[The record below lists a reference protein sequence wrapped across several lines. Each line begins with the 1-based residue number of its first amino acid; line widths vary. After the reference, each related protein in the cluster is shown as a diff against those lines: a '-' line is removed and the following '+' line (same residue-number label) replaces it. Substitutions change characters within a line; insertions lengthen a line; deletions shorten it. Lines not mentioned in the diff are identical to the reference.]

1 MNRRPLRAIAFIVLL
16 TAVLLALGA
25 CAGARPRL
33 EGAWECV
40 QPPPRPGHEPAVK
53 VLADGRF
60 AFGTAAGEGERP
72 WSGGGTYAYEPGA
85 GTYTETV
92 TYHWARA
99 LVGQVITFTCELD
112 GDLWRHRASFTADGE
127 PFAIDEVWRR
137 IKVNEPAK

>member
-1 MNRRPLRAIAFIVLL
+1 MNHFLKGESL
-16 TAVLLALGA
+16 TTSAADPYV
-25 CAGARPRL
+25 
-33 EGAWECV
+33 
-40 QPPPRPGHEPAVK
+40 PG
-53 VLADGRF
+53 
-60 AFGTAAGEGERP
+60 
-72 WSGGGTYAYEPGA
+72 S

>member
-1 MNRRPLRAIAFIVLL
+1 MTRRSLSLL
-16 TAVLLALGA
+16 LLLAALPLLGA

-40 QPPPRPGHEPAVK
+40 QPPPAPGRPPAVK
-53 VLADGRF
+53 ILADGRF
-60 AFGTAAGEGERP
+60 AFGTPAGDGERP
-72 WSGGGTYAYEPGA
+72 WSGGGTYAYVPGS

-112 GDLWRHRASFTADGE
+112 GELWHHRATFTADGE